1 MLSKQV
7 KYKHQE
13 DNLCHTL
20 GGNCIMA
27 FSFDDL
33 KRKTGGLAQKGADW
47 AQLGMNKASQMAGV
61 AKLKAA
67 NLGEEDTIR
76 KAYTELG
83 RRYYMV
89 HGAAPEAEFVDV
101 IQEIEEAKAKI
112 QANNAKIAETKEK
125 ADQPSEDIVF
135 EVNVEDLPTEPV
147 AEEEPAAEEVPAEE
161 TPAAEDEEE
170 LKFED

>member
-1 MLSKQV
+1 
-7 KYKHQE
+7 
-13 DNLCHTL
+13 
-20 GGNCIMA
+20 MA
-27 FSFDDL
+27 LNFDDL

-47 AQLGMNKASQMAGV
+47 AQLGINKASQMANV

-83 RRYYMV
+83 RRYYMI

-101 IQEIEEAKAKI
+101 IQEIEEAKGNI
-112 QANNAKIAETKEK
+112 QANNEKIAEMKEK

-135 EVNVEDLPTEPV
+135 EVNVEDVPTQ
-147 AEEEPAAEEVPAEE
+147 PAAETVQVEVE
-161 TPAAEDEEE
+161 TPAAEEAPAEAEEE